1 MLIVITPLRDYTY
14 SYDVYIT
21 RATVS
26 ILVYDNYTSLDNSN
40 DMIVKSFV
48 CLHLPCINTEQKL
61 GELYVY
67 YLYMN
72 NTSGMPLLDRD
83 LAWKLRRVELSLYLN

>member
-1 MLIVITPLRDYTY
+1 MLIVITPLRAYTY

-26 ILVYDNYTSLDNSN
+26 ILVYDNYTSLDDSN

-48 CLHLPCINTEQKL
+48 YIYLPCIKSMQTN
-61 GELYVY
+61 GEMYMY

-83 LAWKLRRVELSLYLN
+83 LA